1 MRVTYQNYFR
11 GFTKNQPFA
20 ISITNSAFPETSNN
34 DPTSGSTP
42 AVLRPARQASVVRT
56 GTNQIL
62 LKMARIFLAKR
73 AKVAKKVQSFSLYLK
88 TKASSAFLGVLCVLC
103 ERRLKILPLGSGLSG
118 LGLHHECIKFET
130 ALLMSCERP
139 GCEFLTDA

>member
-42 AVLRPARQASVVRT
+42 AVLRPARQASVESVEK
-56 GTNQIL
+56 GHFKQ
-62 LKMARIFLAKR
+62 K
-73 AKVAKKVQSFSLYLK
+73 S
-88 TKASSAFLGVLCVLC
+88 
-103 ERRLKILPLGSGLSG
+103 
-118 LGLHHECIKFET
+118 
-130 ALLMSCERP
+130 MS
-139 GCEFLTDA
+139 